1 MLRED
6 LSRNFGFL
14 LNDVAR
20 LMRTA
25 YDRRIRKLG
34 LTRAQ
39 WWVLTHLYR
48 SNGVSQTELAE
59 TLEIEK
65 PTLGRLLD
73 RLEAKGWVR
82 REHDASDRRVWRVH
96 LTDEVEPA
104 LRTMRNDRRGTAA
117 RCAHRD
123 QRRRARA
130 LRRHAARDQ
139 GKPPVTGTHRR
150 QAGARAAA
158 ARCAAGA
165 SAAVALYFYAQ
176 GGRHLETENAY
187 VKAHIVAVS
196 AEVAGRVAEVAVRD
210 NQAVAQGQLL
220 FRIDTRAFR
229 DGARAR
235 QRAAGERA
243 HRRGNPARRA
253 TAWRSPTPPRP
264 RSASASWPCSWSAS
278 GA

>member
-1 MLRED
+1 MAMIPGKVLALLIVSQATIIPDMLRED

-73 RLEAKGWVR
+73 RLETKGWVR
-82 REHDASDRRVWRVH
+82 REHDAKDRRVWRVH

-104 LRTMRNDRRGTAA
+104 LRTMRAIA
-117 RCAHRD
+117 KE
-123 QRRRARA
+123 
-130 LRRHAARDQ
+130 LRRDALTGIGAAERERFVDTLLAI
-139 GKPPVTGTHRR
+139 K
-150 QAGARAAA
+150 
-158 ARCAAGA
+158 
-165 SAAVALYFYAQ
+165 
-176 GGRHLETENAY
+176 ENL
-187 VKAHIVAVS
+187 
-196 AEVAGRVAEVAVRD
+196 R
-210 NQAVAQGQLL
+210 
-220 FRIDTRAFR
+220 
-229 DGARAR
+229 
-235 QRAAGERA
+235 
-243 HRRGNPARRA
+243 
-253 TAWRSPTPPRP
+253 
-264 RSASASWPCSWSAS
+264 
-278 GA
+278 

>member
-82 REHDASDRRVWRVH
+82 RGHDASDRRVWRVH

-104 LRTMRNDRRGTAA
+104 LRTMRTIAA
-117 RCAHRD
+117 E
-123 QRRRARA
+123 
-130 LRRHAARDQ
+130 LRRDAL
-139 GKPPVTGTHRR
+139 
-150 QAGARAAA
+150 AGI
-158 ARCAAGA
+158 
-165 SAAVALYFYAQ
+165 SAAERERFVD
-176 GGRHLETENAY
+176 T
-187 VKAHIVAVS
+187 
-196 AEVAGRVAEVAVRD
+196 
-210 NQAVAQGQLL
+210 LL
-220 FRIDTRAFR
+220 TIK
-229 DGARAR
+229 
-235 QRAAGERA
+235 
-243 HRRGNPARRA
+243 GNLR
-253 TAWRSPTPPRP
+253 
-264 RSASASWPCSWSAS
+264 
-278 GA
+278 

>member
-1 MLRED
+1 MARMFRED

-104 LRTMRNDRRGTAA
+104 LRTMRKIAA
-117 RCAHRD
+117 E
-123 QRRRARA
+123 
-130 LRRHAARDQ
+130 LRRDAL
-139 GKPPVTGTHRR
+139 TGI
-150 QAGARAAA
+150 
-158 ARCAAGA
+158 
-165 SAAVALYFYAQ
+165 SAAERERFVDTLLAIK
-176 GGRHLETENAY
+176 ENL
-187 VKAHIVAVS
+187 
-196 AEVAGRVAEVAVRD
+196 R
-210 NQAVAQGQLL
+210 
-220 FRIDTRAFR
+220 
-229 DGARAR
+229 
-235 QRAAGERA
+235 
-243 HRRGNPARRA
+243 
-253 TAWRSPTPPRP
+253 
-264 RSASASWPCSWSAS
+264 
-278 GA
+278 

>member
-48 SNGVSQTELAE
+48 SSGVSQTELAE

-82 REHDASDRRVWRVH
+82 REHDAADRRVWRVH

-104 LRTMRNDRRGTAA
+104 LRTMRTIAA
-117 RCAHRD
+117 E
-123 QRRRARA
+123 
-130 LRRHAARDQ
+130 LRRDALAGINAAERERFVDTLLAI
-139 GKPPVTGTHRR
+139 K
-150 QAGARAAA
+150 
-158 ARCAAGA
+158 
-165 SAAVALYFYAQ
+165 
-176 GGRHLETENAY
+176 ENL
-187 VKAHIVAVS
+187 
-196 AEVAGRVAEVAVRD
+196 R
-210 NQAVAQGQLL
+210 
-220 FRIDTRAFR
+220 
-229 DGARAR
+229 
-235 QRAAGERA
+235 
-243 HRRGNPARRA
+243 
-253 TAWRSPTPPRP
+253 
-264 RSASASWPCSWSAS
+264 
-278 GA
+278 